1 MKLVV
6 LGSGTSI
13 PHPARSSAAYW
24 LEMDNQTL
32 LLDISA
38 DAPHRMAQE
47 QLDWANLDAIWI
59 SHLHLDHCAGLAPLL
74 FTTRSAPQTQARRKP
89 LTVFGAAGFKRLL
102 QAIDEANN
110 YDLLRQPFPVHLI
123 EVEPGTE
130 FEILPGVIARTFST
144 PHTKESQAIRLLDK
158 KGSIIVYTSDT
169 GFSKDLATF
178 ANGADLLLIECSF
191 YKDKPVDTHLELREA
206 MQIAETCA
214 PGKIMLG
221 HLYSNWDGIDLAG
234 KAKLLWPGETLEA
247 VDGLRLEI

>member
-1 MKLVV
+1 MKVIV

-24 LEMDNQTL
+24 LEIENQTL

-47 QLDWANLDAIWI
+47 QLDWTNLDAIWI

-74 FTTRSAPQTQARRKP
+74 FATRSAPQTQARRKP
-89 LTVFGAAGFKRLL
+89 LTVFGAVGFKQLL
-102 QAIDEANN
+102 QAIDQANN
-110 YDLLRQPFPVHLI
+110 YRLMQQPFPLYLI

-130 FEILPGVIARTFST
+130 FEMVPGVIARTFPT
-144 PHTKESQAIRLLDK
+144 PHTKESQAIRLTDK
-158 KGSIIVYTSDT
+158 NGRTIVYTSDT
-169 GFSKDLATF
+169 GFSKELATF
-178 ANGADLLLIECSF
+178 ASGADLLLIECSF
-191 YKDKPVDTHLELREA
+191 YENKPIDTHLELREA
-206 MQIAETCA
+206 MQIAEACA
-214 PGKIMLG
+214 AGKVMLG

-234 KAKLLWPGETLEA
+234 KAKLLWPGQTLEA